1 MRSEKTNIR
10 GSVAFSDADRCAQA
24 IVDSV
29 GYDLRLAVPMSIG
42 KPILIVDALY
52 RLAEADRR
60 VQLTIFTGLTL
71 MLPRP
76 RSSLERRFAEPLL
89 DRLFSGCV
97 EPLYAAAVR
106 EGRLPPNIRVHEFFL
121 LAGQAL
127 GNKLAQRS
135 YISLNYSQVARHL
148 ERIETNV
155 LAQLVAPHPKH
166 ARVSLSS
173 NPDVT
178 LDMLPCVAS
187 RRAHEPAVF
196 AVELNENL
204 PYMPGEAEI
213 ERAQIDMVLEP
224 AEPHYGLFAPPKEP
238 VSLADYAMALH
249 AAALVKDGGTLQIGI
264 GAFSDALAHALVLRH
279 TNNAAFR
286 DLLDKLGTRLPEW
299 AELDPFSVGLY
310 GCSEMLVDGFLALKK
325 AGVLKRR
332 VATANGKTALMHA
345 GFFIGNK
352 AFYDHLRAIPEEELA
367 EICMTA
373 ISFTNTLDG
382 DSARKRA
389 DRRHARFINTAMT
402 ATLLGA
408 VSSDTLEDGRVV
420 SGVGGQ
426 HDLVAMAHELEDA
439 RAIIAVRSRRHLRH
453 GLQSN
458 IAWTYANATLPRA
471 LRDVIVTEYGI
482 ADIRGKSDRDTIAA
496 MICVAD
502 GNFQHQLKASAQ
514 RAGKIERS
522 FSLPSHAG
530 ANRLERLEEAL
541 GPTRAAGLLPA
552 FPLGSDMTEVEESLT
567 NPLLALKR
575 APYPE
580 LLRIFLAGSSRRPP
594 IASEAAV
601 LERMG
606 LAAPR
611 NLKERALRALVV
623 GAVRRHSLA
632 IDPDVD

>member
-1 MRSEKTNIR
+1 MMHSEEMNVRRSF
-10 GSVAFSDADRCAQA
+10 VFSEADRCAQA
-24 IVDSV
+24 IIDRV
-29 GYDLRLAVPMSIG
+29 GYDLRLAVPVSIG

-60 VQLTIFTGLTL
+60 LQLTIFTGLTL
-71 MLPRP
+71 TLPRP

-97 EPLYAAAVR
+97 EPLYTAAIR
-106 EGRLPPNIRVHEFFL
+106 QGRLPPNIRVHEFFL
-121 LAGQAL
+121 LAGQFLA
-127 GNKLAQRS
+127 NRLAQKS
-135 YISLNYSQVARHL
+135 YISLNYSHVARHL
-148 ERIETNV
+148 ERVETNV
-155 LAQLVAPHPKH
+155 LAQLVAPHPNA

-173 NPDVT
+173 NPDIT
-178 LDMLPCVAS
+178 LDMLVAS
-187 RRAHEPAVF
+187 RRAREPTVF
-196 AVELNENL
+196 AVELNKNL

-224 AEPHYGLFAPPKEP
+224 ADPHYGLFAPPKEP

-249 AAALVKDGGTLQIGI
+249 AATLVKVGGTLQIGI

-279 TNNAAFR
+279 RDNTAFR
-286 DLLDKLGTRLPEW
+286 DLLDKLGTPLPGW

-332 VATANGKTALMHA
+332 VPTANGKTALMHA

-352 AFYDHLRAIPEEELA
+352 VFYDHLREMPEEELA

-382 DSARKRA
+382 NSGRKRA

-426 HDLVAMAHELEDA
+426 HDLVVMAHQLEDA

-453 GLQSN
+453 RLQSN
-458 IAWTYANATLPRA
+458 IVWTYANATLPRA
-471 LRDVIVTEYGI
+471 LRDVIVTEYGV

-502 GNFQHQLKASAQ
+502 GNFQYQLKASAQ

-522 FSLPSHAG
+522 FSLPSHAA

-541 GPTRAAGLLPA
+541 GPARAAGLLPA
-552 FPLGSDMTEVEESLT
+552 FPLGSDMTDVEESLT

-594 IASEAAV
+594 IASETAA

>member
-1 MRSEKTNIR
+1 MLSEETSVPRS
-10 GSVAFSDADRCAQA
+10 VVFSDADRCAEA
-24 IVDSV
+24 IVDRV
-29 GYDLRLAVPMSIG
+29 GHDLRLAVPVSIG

-71 MLPRP
+71 TLPRP

-89 DRLFSGCV
+89 GRLFSGCV
-97 EPLYAAAVR
+97 EPLYAAAIR
-106 EGRLPPNIRVHEFFL
+106 QGRLPPNIRVHEFFL
-121 LAGQAL
+121 QAGQFLA
-127 GNKLAQRS
+127 NKLAQKS

-148 ERIETNV
+148 DRIETNV
-155 LAQLVAPHPKH
+155 LAQLVAPHPS
-166 ARVSLSS
+166 AVRVSLSS
-173 NPDVT
+173 NPDIT
-178 LDMLPCVAS
+178 LDMLPRVAS
-187 RRAHEPAVF
+187 RRTHERTVF

-224 AEPHYGLFAPPKEP
+224 AGPHYGLFAPPKEP

-249 AAALVKDGGTLQIGI
+249 AATLVKDGGTLQIGI

-279 TNNAAFR
+279 TDNAAFR
-286 DLLDKLGTRLPEW
+286 GLLDKLGTPLPDW

-310 GCSEMLVDGFLALKK
+310 ACSEMLVDGFLTLKK

-332 VATANGKTALMHA
+332 VPTANGKAALMHA
-345 GFFIGNK
+345 GFFIGNA
-352 AFYDHLRAIPEEELA
+352 AFYDHLRAMPEQELA

-389 DRRHARFINTAMT
+389 DRQHARFINTAMT

-426 HDLVAMAHELEDA
+426 HDLVAVAHQLEDA

-458 IAWTYANATLPRA
+458 IVWTYANATLPRS

-482 ADIRGKSDRDTIAA
+482 ADVRGKSDRDTIAA

-502 GNFQHQLKASAQ
+502 GNFQHQLTSSAQ

-522 FSLPSHAG
+522 FSLPSHAA
-530 ANRLERLEEAL
+530 ANRLDRLEEAL
-541 GPTRAAGLLPA
+541 GPARPAGLLPA

-580 LLRIFLAGSSRRPP
+580 LLRILLAGSSRRPP
-594 IASEAAV
+594 IASETAA

>member
-1 MRSEKTNIR
+1 MLSDETNCPQ
-10 GSVAFSDADRCAQA
+10 SVVFRDADRCAQA
-24 IVDSV
+24 IVDRV
-29 GYDLRLAVPMSIG
+29 GYDLRLGVPMGIG

-71 MLPRP
+71 TLPRP

-89 DRLFSGCV
+89 DRLFSGCT

-106 EGRLPPNIRVHEFFL
+106 EDRLPPNIRVHEFFL
-121 LAGQAL
+121 LAGQS
-127 GNKLAQRS
+127 LANREAQKS
-135 YISLNYSQVARHL
+135 YISLNYSQAARHL
-148 ERIETNV
+148 ERVGTNV
-155 LAQLVAPHPKH
+155 FAQLVAPHPSA

-178 LDMLPCVAS
+178 LDILPYVAS
-187 RRAHEPAVF
+187 QRAHAPTVF

-224 AEPHYGLFAPPKEP
+224 ADPHYGLFAPPKEP
-238 VSLADYAMALH
+238 VSLADYAMALY
-249 AAALVKDGGTLQIGI
+249 AATLVKDGGTLQIGI

-279 TNNAAFR
+279 THSADFR
-286 DLLDKLGTRLPEW
+286 DLVAKLGAPLVEW

-325 AGVLKRR
+325 VGVLKRR
-332 VATANGKTALMHA
+332 VPTANGKTALLHA
-345 GFFIGNK
+345 GFFIGNR
-352 AFYDHLRAIPEEELA
+352 AFYDHLRAMPEEELA
-367 EICMTA
+367 EICMAA

-382 DSARKRA
+382 DAARKRA

-426 HDLVAMAHELEDA
+426 HDLVAVAHQLEDA

-458 IAWTYANATLPRA
+458 IVWSYANATLPRA
-471 LRDVIVTEYGI
+471 LRDVIVTEYGV

-502 GNFQHQLKASAQ
+502 ETFQHQLTASAQ
-514 RAGKIERS
+514 RAGKLERS
-522 FSLPSHAG
+522 FRLPSHAA

-541 GPTRAAGLLPA
+541 GPARAAGRLPA
-552 FPLGSDMTEVEESLT
+552 FPLGSDMTEVEEFLT

-575 APYPE
+575 APYRE
-580 LLRIFLAGSSRRPP
+580 LLRIFLEGSLPRPA
-594 IASEAAV
+594 IAPERAA

-611 NLKERALRALVV
+611 DLKERALRALVA